1 MESCQ
6 CLPVLHVRVAHS
18 RQINSNSSSS
28 NSSAARDRSCLFAQG
43 TCTQCTRGE
52 MVYTHSATNLGILIV
67 ITFPGDLNA
76 HASRHALDSLLHAD
90 QHRQNAIVVVV
101 VVVVDRTETRV
112 YINITTHALA
122 STLSVST
129 SCTFH
134 TQSLPLTTSFMLS
147 STSSLSLSLCV
158 CVCTQHTVSLTPRTL
173 DHTALF
179 SLTSRRTSDVFI
191 SFAANFR
198 IAFTAFGARSL
209 NVKCLLC
216 KRRPRLIVYTLV
228 TVSLERSRFPM
239 APLSLVLSLPSFFSK
254 SMRSIKEP

>member
-90 QHRQNAIVVVV
+90 EHRQSAIVVVV

-147 STSSLSLSLCV
+147 STSSLSLSMCV
-158 CVCTQHTVSLTPRTL
+158 CVHAAHSLSHSTYPRPHRLIQLDIKTHIRRLHLLRSELPNRLHSLRRTL
-173 DHTALF
+173 LKCQVPLMQETTEVDRVHPRHSLARTF
-179 SLTSRRTSDVFI
+179 SLPH
-191 SFAANFR
+191 
-198 IAFTAFGARSL
+198 GASLSRSL
-209 NVKCLLC
+209 
-216 KRRPRLIVYTLV
+216 
-228 TVSLERSRFPM
+228 SS
-239 APLSLVLSLPSFFSK
+239 SFFSK